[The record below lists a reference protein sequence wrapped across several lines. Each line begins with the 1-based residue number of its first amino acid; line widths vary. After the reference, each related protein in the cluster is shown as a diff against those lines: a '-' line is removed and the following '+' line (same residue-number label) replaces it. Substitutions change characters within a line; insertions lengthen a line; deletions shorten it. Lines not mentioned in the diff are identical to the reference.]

1 MSRHK
6 SIRTLA
12 LVAGVV
18 TVMTACSEESTAPP
32 QFSYQPAGGK
42 SPELAGSLSS
52 VGWQERART
61 LAAAGNMSPLA
72 AARVYAALSVAQ
84 YRAVMSIETTGH
96 DGTPLEVL
104 VGEGRSL
111 LEGQRGALAGA
122 SAEVLGFFFASAA
135 QSLEEEVQV
144 LGEATPGNV
153 HPAFTRGLAI
163 GRSAGKALV
172 ERAKT
177 DGFTTPWNGNLPTGP
192 GKWIPNGAPA
202 GPTFGGV
209 APYFLTSGSQFRS
222 SPPPAF
228 GSAAFLADLNEIRTL
243 SDNRTPAQRASAIYW
258 NFPTGTFTPI
268 GYWNLVATNY
278 ATQYGLDERAA
289 TRTFAL
295 VNASMMDAL
304 IGCWDAKYFYS
315 MLRPSQAD
323 GLITMTFGLPN
334 HPSYPSNHACLSG
347 TAALILGAEFP
358 AERAE
363 MERQA
368 TEATV
373 SRYYAGLH
381 YRFDGDAGLAIAR
394 QVADLALR
402 VDRDLAGKLA
412 LR

>member
-12 LVAGVV
+12 LVASVV
-18 TVMTACSEESTAPP
+18 TVMTACSDESTAPP
-32 QFSYQPAGGK
+32 RFSYQPAGGK

-84 YRAVMSIETTGH
+84 YRAVISIHPGH

-104 VGEGRSL
+104 MGEGRSL

-122 SAEVLGFFFASAA
+122 SAEVLSFFFASAA
-135 QSLEEEVQV
+135 QSLEDEVRV

-153 HPAFTRGLAI
+153 HPAFTRGVAV
-163 GRSAGKALV
+163 GRTAGKALV

-177 DGFTTPWNGNLPTGP
+177 DGFTTPWTGSLPTGP
-192 GKWIPNGAPA
+192 GKWIANGPPA
-202 GPTFGGV
+202 GATFGGV
-209 APYFLTSGSQFRS
+209 RPYFLDSGNQFRS

-228 GSAAFLADLNEIRTL
+228 GSAAFLTDLNEIRTL
-243 SDNRTPAQRASAIYW
+243 SDNRTSEQRASAIYW

-304 IGCWDAKYFYS
+304 IGCWDAKYFHS

-323 GLITMTFGLPN
+323 GLITLTFGLPN
-334 HPSYPSNHACLSG
+334 HPTYPSGHSCAS
-347 TAALILGAEFP
+347 AAA
-358 AERAE
+358 
-363 MERQA
+363 
-368 TEATV
+368 ATV
-373 SRYYAGLH
+373 LASLFPDRAAEVGQWVTESGLSRMYAGIH
-381 YRFDGDAGLAIAR
+381 FRFDITAGRELGEGVARWALAH
-394 QVADLALR
+394 
-402 VDRDLAGKLA
+402 VDRID
-412 LR
+412 

>member
-84 YRAVMSIETTGH
+84 YRAVMSIDAPGH

-243 SDNRTPAQRASAIYW
+243 SDNRTSAQRASAIYW

-334 HPSYPSNHACLSG
+334 HPSYPSGHSCAS
-347 TAALILGAEFP
+347 AAA
-358 AERAE
+358 
-363 MERQA
+363 
-368 TEATV
+368 ATV
-373 SRYYAGLH
+373 LASLFPDRTAEVGEWVTESGLSRMYAGIH
-381 YRFDGDAGLAIAR
+381 YRFDITAGSELGEAVARWALAH
-394 QVADLALR
+394 
-402 VDRDLAGKLA
+402 VDRIN
-412 LR
+412 